1 MGLWARTGLD
11 SSGLPRLP
19 KLINTQISNTPSFR
33 NVPCSK
39 ATPIKSSAQALSPK
53 GKEKKPDFK
62 NQFHYHLQK
71 QDNTRQSEHM
81 STRGVQSH
89 RNWVSQESL
98 QKPPS

>member
-11 SSGLPRLP
+11 SWGLPRLP
-19 KLINTQISNTPSFR
+19 ELINSQISNTLSLR
-33 NVPCSK
+33 NVRRSK
-39 ATPIKSSAQALSPK
+39 ATPVKSSAQAVSPK

-81 STRGVQSH
+81 STQGVQCH
-89 RNWVSQESL
+89 RNWISQESL